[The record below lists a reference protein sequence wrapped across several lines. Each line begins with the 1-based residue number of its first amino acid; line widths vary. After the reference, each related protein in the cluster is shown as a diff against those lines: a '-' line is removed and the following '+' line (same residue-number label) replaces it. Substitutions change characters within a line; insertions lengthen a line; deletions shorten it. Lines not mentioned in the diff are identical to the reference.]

1 MEQQQPSSGLSG
13 LQITGIVIAA
23 MLVTMVAT
31 LFIIKMW
38 LFPSPFKPTVLS
50 PAEEKR
56 LEVKLARF
64 EQFGSLSPP
73 AVPGRQKA
81 SVPAGPLE
89 PEAYSEEG
97 ASREIKLSEREV
109 NAMIAKNTDL
119 ASKVAIDFANDLV
132 SLRMLIPVD
141 PDFPFFGGKT
151 LRVRAGAEIAFRENM
166 PVVILRGISIMG
178 VPVPNAWMGNLKN
191 IDLVKV
197 FGSEPGFW
205 KGFAAGVAAI
215 QVQDGNL
222 QIVLKE

>member
-23 MLVTMVAT
+23 MLVTMAAT
-31 LFIIKMW
+31 LLIIKMW
-38 LFPSPFKPTVLS
+38 LFPSPFKPVVLS

-56 LEVKLARF
+56 LEEKLTRF
-64 EQFGSLSPP
+64 EQSGSQSPP
-73 AVPGRQKA
+73 TLSGRGKSSA
-81 SVPAGPLE
+81 PAGELE
-89 PEAYSEEG
+89 PEAYSEKG
-97 ASREIKLSEREV
+97 ASREITLSEREV

-119 ASKVAIDFANDLV
+119 ASKVAIDFSSDLV
-132 SLRMLIPVD
+132 SLKMLIPMD

-151 LRVRAGAEIAFRENM
+151 LKVRAGAEIAFRGDM

-178 VPVPNAWMGNLKN
+178 VPMPNAWMGGLKN
-191 IDLVKV
+191 IDLVQV

-205 KGFAAGVAAI
+205 QGFAAGVAAI
-215 QVQDGNL
+215 QVQDGKL